1 MIRRRDAKA
10 DLLVKWYLSL
20 FSLSKVITLATK
32 VSKATFS
39 SIITPVSDIDAVVEL
54 VGSIKES
61 FNRLVSRYVPGITT
75 IPLEQGFRFV
85 PTWKTVPTHSLTK
98 RVWIERMKLKP
109 ERVSGLRSIFTSF
122 PHELGAFNFLMNFV
136 HARGE
141 QFSQGC
147 LWPERTRY
155 AFDVNNKKFTPEDLD
170 WFERRIG
177 PFLPSCDDLGI
188 PPVPGRL
195 GCSLEGAGKRRIFAI
210 GNYINQRSD
219 LSMIGL
225 QRFYAASQWMELL
238 IRRDLSCD

>member
-1 MIRRRDAKA
+1 MHSTELERVEWFSPGRVHKSMSFFPSSGAFFPPRVG
-10 DLLVKWYLSL
+10 LVVHGREIIPSL
-20 FSLSKVITLATK
+20 HG
-32 VSKATFS
+32 S
-39 SIITPVSDIDAVVEL
+39 SFDAVVEL

-136 HARGE
+136 HARGRGE

-155 AFDVNNKKFTPEDLD
+155 AIIKSSHQK
-170 WFERRIG
+170 I
-177 PFLPSCDDLGI
+177 
-188 PPVPGRL
+188 
-195 GCSLEGAGKRRIFAI
+195 
-210 GNYINQRSD
+210 
-219 LSMIGL
+219 
-225 QRFYAASQWMELL
+225 
-238 IRRDLSCD
+238 